1 MSQNHEVELAKLEF
15 AVADA
20 RFKAY
25 VATAALVVVAVV
37 LTIVRAEG
45 LAQRIP
51 MGIAMAC
58 WGWFTSG
65 QWVAMWKRRK
75 LQDRIEDTHRARVVR
90 RVADRQRAKDK
101 SAP

>member
-37 LTIVRAEG
+37 LTVAHAKG

-65 QWVAMWKRRK
+65 QWVAMWKRHKVRK
-75 LQDRIEDTHRARVVR
+75 LIEDACRERWAQRIER
-90 RVADRQRAKDK
+90 RQRAKEN